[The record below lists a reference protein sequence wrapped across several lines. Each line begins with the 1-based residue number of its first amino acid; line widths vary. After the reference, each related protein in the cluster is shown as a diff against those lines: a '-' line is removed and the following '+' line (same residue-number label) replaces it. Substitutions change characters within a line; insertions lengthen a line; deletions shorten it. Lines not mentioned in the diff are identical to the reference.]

1 VHSGAAR
8 AKAAAGRAGA
18 GAGAGAG
25 AQPGGGSRGSGSVEE
40 RVQEFRRKL
49 GGSAAVVAVLGVVNA
64 VTTPFF
70 PWVVFPAIGFTISLA
85 NRLGSLWADGV
96 STGDIFG
103 RGARGERGS
112 RGRSAP
118 PAGRLPA
125 PIRGAL
131 PPPAEPLPR
140 AAVYA
145 ERTRTEL
152 AEIVAGLPDADRQL
166 IPDVMPTV
174 DRLVER
180 IRLLSV
186 TIARLDA
193 SVAPGAA
200 AALDA
205 RIAHAEEQGKD
216 VRTLTLLRR
225 QRDSLND
232 LLERRTVIR
241 AQLESASLALENL
254 RLQLVKL
261 RSAGVQSAMDNV
273 TSATQEAHALARD
286 IGHVLDAA
294 SEVRAL
300 QRGEK
305 RED

>member
-1 VHSGAAR
+1 MPATPTNAAR
-8 AKAAAGRAGA
+8 AH
-18 GAGAGAG
+18 
-25 AQPGGGSRGSGSVEE
+25 PGGHRARSDSTDDRISD
-40 RVQEFRRKL
+40 FRRRL

-70 PWVVFPAIGFTISLA
+70 PWVVLPAVGFSISLA
-85 NRLGSLWADGV
+85 NRLGRLWADGIRT
-96 STGDIFG
+96 SEIFG
-103 RGARGERGS
+103 GRAAEGS
-112 RGRSAP
+112 GSSRDRGREVKAL
-118 PAGRLPA
+118 LP
-125 PIRGAL
+125 G
-131 PPPAEPLPR
+131 ESLPR
-140 AAVYA
+140 AAIRA

-152 AEIVAGLPDADRQL
+152 AELVNGMPESDRQM

-174 DRLVER
+174 HRLVER
-180 IRLLSV
+180 ISLLAV
-186 TIARLDA
+186 TISRLDA
-193 SVAPGAA
+193 AVAPGAA
-200 AALDA
+200 AVLDS
-205 RIAHAEEQGKD
+205 RIAHAEKEGRD
-216 VRTLTLLRR
+216 GRTLALLRR

-261 RSAGVQSAMDNV
+261 RSAGVQSALENV

-294 SEVRAL
+294 SEVRAIE
-300 QRGEK
+300 RGER

>member
-8 AKAAAGRAGA
+8 ARAAAGA
-18 GAGAGAG
+18 GAGAP
-25 AQPGGGSRGSGSVEE
+25 PGGSSQGSHGVDGRI
-40 RVQEFRRKL
+40 QDFRRRL

-85 NRLGSLWADGV
+85 NRLGGLWADGV
-96 STGDIFG
+96 RTSDIFG
-103 RGARGERGS
+103 RGTP
-112 RGRSAP
+112 GRSGV
-118 PAGRLPA
+118 PAYRPA
-125 PIRGAL
+125 PQIRGAL
-131 PPPAEPLPR
+131 PPPGEPLPR
-140 AAVYA
+140 AAIVA

-152 AEIVAGLPDADRQL
+152 AEIVAGLPEPDRQL
-166 IPDVMPTV
+166 IPEVMPTV

-186 TIARLDA
+186 TIARLDDA
-193 SVAPGAA
+193 VAPGAA
-200 AALDA
+200 GALDA

-216 VRTLTLLRR
+216 ARTLSLLRR

-232 LLERRTVIR
+232 LLDRRGVIR

-261 RSAGVQSAMDNV
+261 RSAGVQSALENV

-294 SEVRAL
+294 SEMRAL
-300 QRGEK
+300 QRGDK